1 MLTTCC
7 RVEDL
12 SQQAAGSVERAKHSS
27 SSSSSNRLSDNSTS
41 GTYAASE
48 LEQNISKAL
57 HSMDKLADRLSE

>member
-12 SQQAAGSVERAKHSS
+12 SQQAAGTVERAKH